1 MKIIELIQLVIPLCM
16 ALLFSGSCNRS
27 AKKEQPIKTEG
38 SEEAQKTAKVQESEN
53 NGEPGTHDH
62 SKKIDFSKAIEKN
75 DDKGNTS
82 GICKPQEVLCGET
95 VEDCVDVTT
104 SIQNCGKCGRR
115 CFNNQQCTEGHCTG
129 VGVITPPQL
138 KKAMKNK
145 DFLLI
150 NVRVPP
156 IAIIPGTDKSIPHNK
171 LESLVEAIGKDLN
184 KRVILYCGTSTRI
197 KVALRL
203 LREKGYKNIS
213 VLENGVRGWMAAG
226 FSTESD

>member
-1 MKIIELIQLVIPLCM
+1 MKKIELIQLVMPLCM

-27 AKKEQPIKTEG
+27 AKKEHSIKAEG
-38 SEEAQKTAKVQESEN
+38 SKEAQETEKFQETENTGESE
-53 NGEPGTHDH
+53 THGH
-62 SKKIDFSKAIEKN
+62 PKKIDFSKAMGKN
-75 DDKGNTS
+75 DDKGDTS

-95 VEDCVDVTT
+95 AEDCVDVTT
-104 SIQNCGKCGRR
+104 SIKNCGKCGRR
-115 CFNNQQCTEGHCTG
+115 CFSNQQCTEGHCTG
-129 VGVITPPQL
+129 VGVITATEL
-138 KKAMKNK
+138 KKALADK

-156 IAIIPGTDKSIPHNK
+156 IGIIPGTDKSIPNNE
-171 LESLVEAIGKDLN
+171 LDALVEAIGKDLN

-226 FSTESD
+226 FPTKSS